1 MNLRTHL
8 AALCGTL
15 LLSSAPALA
24 QETGYSRTYVIQADG
39 AWVGP
44 GIYLEPAFIQITDG
58 RVVWVSDQDRRRES
72 KNMLGQSTGKTKMIT
87 VSGILAPGMV
97 DAWSS
102 YAPADF
108 QAERRPSSTRRVE
121 DSLPMQVAME
131 DPVLYAQVM
140 AARSAGVS
148 ATYMA
153 GGHSGLRRGVGTAVE
168 FTALDLPLKAGR
180 EALDFAVGSAAQPGF
195 ERTYQ
200 SEELWSAFVEA
211 KVWRNSWD
219 DYDEEVEKY
228 TEELEKYQE
237 KLEKYLTEK
246 KEWDVKQEAKGPL
259 AGDGEDGDED
269 KEPKA
274 PKRPKLPKEPESSI
288 ARDLLLSAMDGAIQV
303 RVVADRVHDI
313 REVIKLKKE
322 FGLDLV
328 LLGAYDADFLAKELA
343 AAEIAVIL
351 PVVQDHH
358 ATPDP
363 DRSFAKRYLALR
375 EAHVTVAIAS
385 GGSDGAQFMLPIRAG
400 EIVAAGGSQEGVW
413 ASLTSVPAKILGLTD
428 YGTLHTGMSAT
439 MILFEG
445 ASPFDASAPFKAHKP
460 K

>member
-8 AALCGTL
+8 AAICGTL
-15 LLSSAPALA
+15 LLFSVPAVA
-24 QETGYSRTYVIQADG
+24 QETGYSRTYVIHADG

-44 GIYLEPAFIQITDG
+44 GIYLEPAYIQITDG
-58 RVVWVSDQDRRRES
+58 RVAWVSEEDRRREG
-72 KNMLGQSTGKTKMIT
+72 KNMLGQPTAKTKMIS
-87 VSGILAPGMV
+87 VSGILAPGLV

-108 QAERRPSSTRRVE
+108 QAERSPSDTRRVE
-121 DSLPMQVAME
+121 DSLPLQVALA

-153 GGHSGLRRGVGTAVE
+153 GGRSGLRRGVGTAVE

-180 EALDFAVGSAAQPGF
+180 EALDFAVGSAATPGF

-200 SEELWSAFVEA
+200 SEELWIAFEEA
-211 KVWRNSWD
+211 RTWRTSWE

-228 TEELEKYQE
+228 AEKLEKYQE
-237 KLEKYLTEK
+237 QLAKYITEK
-246 KEWDVKQEAKGPL
+246 KEWDEKQEAKDSP
-259 AGDGEDGDED
+259 AGEGEEED

-274 PKRPKLPKEPESSI
+274 PKRPKLAQKPDSSV
-288 ARDLLLSAMDGAIQV
+288 ARDLLLDAMDGATQV
-303 RVVADRVHDI
+303 RVIADRVRDI
-313 REVIKLKKE
+313 RQVIKLKKE

-328 LLGAYDADFLAKELA
+328 LLGAYDADFLAEELA

-363 DRSFAKRYLALR
+363 ERSFAKRYLALR
-375 EAHVTVAIAS
+375 DAKVTVAIAS

-400 EIVAAGGSQEGVW
+400 EIVAAGGSQEDVW
-413 ASLTSVPAKILGLTD
+413 ASLTTVPAKILGLSD
-428 YGTLHTGMSAT
+428 YGTLHSGMSAT